1 VPGSWGE
8 EEEEAFRVDLPGL
21 ASLVYTGM
29 IFLLEDFCGHGFERD
44 NPAAPCY
51 RGPNTP
57 AYFDLTCIH
66 PNPTGHEH
74 IRDMF
79 MAVVNE

>member
-1 VPGSWGE
+1 M
-8 EEEEAFRVDLPGL
+8 
-21 ASLVYTGM
+21 T
-29 IFLLEDFCGHGFERD
+29 FLLEDFCGHGFENE

-57 AYFDLTCIH
+57 QWFDLTCIH
-66 PNPTGHEH
+66 PNPAGHDH
-74 IRDMF
+74 ISEMF